1 MPIVSTSDLVKAVAA
16 ATASPA
22 ASVRRVV
29 ESFLDQLVKEVA
41 RGRRVAI
48 SKYFTVYTK
57 IRKPRKAR
65 HPKTGLPID
74 VPARSV
80 LTFRPGSKFRKWA
93 EAKLPSALFY
103 GGQTPAREKKAAQG
117 PAEGGGL
124 QVEAGDVLDALER
137 LEKPAPK
144 PADPPKRQTKS
155 IPKPPTEGGGG

>member
-1 MPIVSTSDLVKAVAA
+1 MPIVSTSDLVRAVAA
-16 ATASPA
+16 ATGTPA
-22 ASVRRVV
+22 AAVRRVV

-57 IRKPRKAR
+57 VRKPRRMR
-65 HPKTGLPID
+65 HPQTGLPID

-80 LTFRPGSKFRKWA
+80 LAFRPGSKFRKWA

-103 GGQTPAREKKAAQG
+103 GGQAPGRDKKAPEAA
-117 PAEGGGL
+117 PPEGGGL
-124 QVEAGDVLDALER
+124 QVEAGDVLDALGR

-144 PADPPKRQTKS
+144 PPDPPKRQTKS
-155 IPKPPTEGGGG
+155 IPKAPPEGG